1 MPATQPTPEE
11 IEAARNL
18 VATADAAA
26 DMVRKSEVLAKL
38 QPLIAAGFG
47 GKNAVVDLAA
57 LSAVMPANYAALA
70 EIDPNLPSQVVS
82 VASLNQSVNDR
93 VRNLVALNSPPATV

>member
-1 MPATQPTPEE
+1 MPATQPTPED

-26 DMVRKSEVLAKL
+26 DAARKAEVIAKL

-47 GKNAVVDLAA
+47 SENAVVDLAA

-70 EIDPNLPSQVVS
+70 EIDPNLPSQVMS
-82 VASLNQSVNDR
+82 VATLNQSINDR
-93 VRNLVALNSPPATV
+93 VRNLVALNSPPQTA

>member
-1 MPATQPTPEE
+1 MPTSQPTPED
-11 IEAARNL
+11 IEAARTL

-26 DMVRKSEVLAKL
+26 DKARKAGVIANL

-47 GKNAVVDLAA
+47 AENAVVDLAA

-70 EIDPNLPSQVVS
+70 EIDPNLPSS
-82 VASLNQSVNDR
+82 VMTVARLNQSINDR
-93 VRNLVALNSPPATV
+93 IRNLVALNSPPTAA